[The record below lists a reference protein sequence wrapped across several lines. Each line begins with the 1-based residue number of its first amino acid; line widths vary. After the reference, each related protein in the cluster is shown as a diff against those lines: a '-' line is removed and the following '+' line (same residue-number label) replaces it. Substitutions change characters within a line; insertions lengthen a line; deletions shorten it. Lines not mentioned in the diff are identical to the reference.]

1 MREPGVVRLVND
13 SASYPPAV
21 AWSKVTGQKDAS
33 YLIMYLNIEGNRLGA
48 LSVMAAGK
56 GRFTRAH
63 ADLLLQ
69 VQMPFAIAMSYGLR
83 FQEVLRL
90 QEILA
95 DDNRYLNRELLRIS
109 GEEIVGADFGL
120 REVMDQVRQVA
131 PLDSPV
137 LLLGE
142 TGVGKEVVANAIHY
156 SSPRKNGP
164 FIKVNCGAIP
174 DNLVD
179 SELFGHEKGAFTGAI
194 TQRRGRFERASGGTI
209 FLDEVGE
216 LPPAAQVRLLRVLQE
231 KEIERVGG
239 SGPIPVDVRLI
250 SATHQDLRE
259 MVARGEFREDLW
271 FRFNVFPITL
281 PPLRQR
287 KADLPALVEHFIK
300 RKTGEMKLRSIPK
313 LAPGAMERLQA
324 YPWPGNVRE
333 LENFVERALIRQ
345 ARQEGKVLIHF
356 DDLPLAAQGGCL
368 GEKCVEDETLM
379 PHDDAVARHIR
390 RALERTQ
397 GKIYGEG
404 GAARILG
411 LNPNTLRS
419 KMQKLR
425 IPFGYPRKNSV
436 NP

>member
-1 MREPGVVRLVND
+1 
-13 SASYPPAV
+13 
-21 AWSKVTGQKDAS
+21 
-33 YLIMYLNIEGNRLGA
+33 
-48 LSVMAAGK
+48 
-56 GRFTRAH
+56 
-63 ADLLLQ
+63 
-69 VQMPFAIAMSYGLR
+69 
-83 FQEVLRL
+83 
-90 QEILA
+90 
-95 DDNRYLNRELLRIS
+95 
-109 GEEIVGADFGL
+109 
-120 REVMDQVRQVA
+120 
-131 PLDSPV
+131 
-137 LLLGE
+137 
-142 TGVGKEVVANAIHY
+142 
-156 SSPRKNGP
+156 
-164 FIKVNCGAIP
+164 
-174 DNLVD
+174 
-179 SELFGHEKGAFTGAI
+179 
-194 TQRRGRFERASGGTI
+194 
-209 FLDEVGE
+209 
-216 LPPAAQVRLLRVLQE
+216 VRLLRVLQE